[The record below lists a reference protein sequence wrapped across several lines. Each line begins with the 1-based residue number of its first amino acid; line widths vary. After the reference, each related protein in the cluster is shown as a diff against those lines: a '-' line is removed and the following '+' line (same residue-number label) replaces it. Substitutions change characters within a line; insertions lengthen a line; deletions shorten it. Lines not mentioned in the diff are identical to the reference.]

1 MSKNTRQ
8 QEINS
13 LKETIAAKE
22 SEYSQKKELRTMF
35 FSMKEAKK
43 KGNVLL
49 IIGLLLIPAEI
60 LSCLFYS
67 PFQAV
72 DLVIIGAFLIP
83 GIARKISGMREY
95 KELRASLAGVDTTDI
110 VSQTAA
116 LGRELDDL
124 KDTLKKK
131 ERAFLTGWNY
141 NDLKNLDSVTAA
153 QLEEDFIAL
162 MDILANC
169 DAHDDV
175 IITNWLRSAIT
186 ENIIATVNKD
196 TSASAKF
203 DAVAE
208 KLRATGRWPLAF
220 LPLFILTSGLNV
232 LNEVWNMGQHTT
244 LDDAMKSANFP
255 APDDAYTELYANSV
269 IAMERIV
276 EAIVTETMQHM

>member
-1 MSKNTRQ
+1 MSKNARQ

-22 SEYSQKKELRTMF
+22 SEYSQKKELRTVF

-60 LSCLFYS
+60 LTCLFYS

-72 DLVIIGAFLIP
+72 DLVIIGAFLVP

-110 VSQTAA
+110 VSQTVA

-141 NDLKNLDSVTAA
+141 NNLKNLDSVTAER
-153 QLEEDFIAL
+153 LEADFIAL
-162 MDILANC
+162 MDIIANC
-169 DAHDDV
+169 NAHDNV
-175 IITNWLRSAIT
+175 ITTNWLRSAIT
-186 ENIIATVNKD
+186 ENVIATVNKD
-196 TSASAKF
+196 ASAQAKF

-208 KLRATGRWPLAF
+208 KLRAINSWPLAF
-220 LPLFILTSGLNV
+220 LPLFILTAGLNI
-232 LNEVWNMGQHTT
+232 LSDVWNMGQHTT

-255 APDDAYTELYANSV
+255 TPNDAHKELYANCV
-269 IAMERIV
+269 IAMDRIV
-276 EAIVTETMQHM
+276 EATVIETMKHM